1 MVDIGLGRCEHIWD
15 AGLPAGGDGLGR
27 RLHVA
32 GADGLLPGDV
42 GRGGL
47 ALSLLASMNNITFFP
62 SKIPGN
68 ANHAETETQAK
79 GRMFYISCLQWK
91 ENNMAAL
98 YTSTVLQWCEI

>member
-1 MVDIGLGRCEHIWD
+1 MAGVNTSGD
-15 AGLPAGGDGLGR
+15 AGLPAGGGEHVR

-47 ALSLLASMNNITFFP
+47 VLSLHSLHEQYHIFP

-91 ENNMAAL
+91 ENKMAAP
-98 YTSTVLQWCEI
+98 YTSTELQWCEI

>member
-1 MVDIGLGRCEHIWD
+1 MVEIGLGRCEHIWD
-15 AGLPAGGDGLGR
+15 AGLPAGGGGLGR
-27 RLHVA
+27 QLHVA
-32 GADGLLPGDV
+32 GAAGLLPGDV

-91 ENNMAAL
+91 ENNMAAP

>member
-1 MVDIGLGRCEHIWD
+1 MEIGLGRCEHIWD

-27 RLHVA
+27 RLHVG

-47 ALSLLASMNNITFFP
+47 VLSQHSLHEQYHIFP

-79 GRMFYISCLQWK
+79 GRMFYISHLIYK

-98 YTSTVLQWCEI
+98 YRSTVLQWCEI

>member
-1 MVDIGLGRCEHIWD
+1 MEIGLGRCEHIWD

-27 RLHVA
+27 RLHVG
-32 GADGLLPGDV
+32 GAAGLLPGDV

-47 ALSLLASMNNITFFP
+47 VLSLHSLHEQNHIFP

-79 GRMFYISCLQWK
+79 GRMFYISYLQWK
-91 ENNMAAL
+91 ENNMAAP